1 MMRFLLYILV
11 ISASYFPG
19 KLLGTLAQLPF
30 HKEVFNHREEFYDP
44 TAVIYF
50 FIAVP
55 VYITLLCIRR
65 ILDFTSAVSDALTLS
80 LFSLIGS
87 GLLVPYFMYFGIF
100 WDPGYYFSPDIL
112 RFLLFFT
119 GTGLSFAIGSW
130 AAEKVLHRQSS
141 T

>member
-1 MMRFLLYILV
+1 MLRFLLYILV

-19 KLLGTLAQLPF
+19 MLLGTLAKLPF

-44 TAVIYF
+44 KAVIYF

-65 ILDFTSAVSDALTLS
+65 ILGFTSPVSDALALS
-80 LFSLIGS
+80 FFSLIGA
-87 GLLVPYFMYFGIF
+87 GLLVPYFMYFGVF
-100 WDPGYYFSPDIL
+100 CNPDYYFSPDIL
-112 RFLLFFT
+112 RFLLFFV
-119 GTGLSFAIGSW
+119 GTGLSFAAGSW
-130 AAEKVLHRQSS
+130 AAERALHRQSS